1 MSNNYNIYINGI
13 YKPNAIWSGNQ
24 RSYDYRKSYEV
35 SKTFTFFRL
44 DAQEIISDSVDTT
57 YEVLITRDGAD
68 YFTGSFRKI
77 DCKIDEDELKVE
89 VVFKKQDSYSV
100 IEDFKDRE
108 FDIIQDL
115 GTPQSTLAYNTPAA
129 VQLYF
134 QHSPKVTT
142 VTSNNFY
149 EGDVGGYDGAQLIA
163 SGFDPMAIR
172 YLVVADHD
180 TPSSGLYQLKTRI
193 ESGSPRFYGEKISDT
208 SYEIDINSGN
218 IEVGQ
223 GVLTTGNVDYTGAY
237 TNNPFGDD
245 LPAID
250 TTDISTYGFSGTNST
265 ILTNGSGQQ
274 LKVYCFI
281 VWIRVLTNETAFQG
295 FATTPTDNNTDFAPS
310 GYNYQIKPSAFGYGT
325 GNVLTSNKF
334 DFNTSFST
342 TTTGEYEIK
351 SGMINNPSGGLFH
364 VNSSLPPVTP
374 SIWQEG
380 SVYWQNVID
389 LSTGNTVVS
398 LENAYSH
405 EDIINKWFEWRG
417 VPTLTVSMPYPVY
430 LTPATNITVGRYDI
444 AAKKGKTTLAALL
457 LSLQGCFNADYHF
470 EGLVL
475 TFNSRGYY
483 EDLPAGLDLTTLIEP
498 KSSRKWAY
506 RTSKYTY
513 SKAELPERI
522 EFKFPVSSDETF
534 DGQPIIHK
542 SSFID
547 TSKKKTVSVPYV
559 TNIQYAVLNPTEVG
573 KDLMIMMYSSNGT
586 SVGYETIDG
595 TSIQNGHLSWT
606 YLHENYHKVAMAC
619 SSVNINKVDTLAISV
634 LKTKIQEVDIPFNN
648 FDAMSSIVTTL
659 GAGKI
664 VSVVEDMTTGI
675 LKVTLHHDI

>member
-1 MSNNYNIYINGI
+1 MSNKYNIYINGV
-13 YKPNAIWSGNQ
+13 YKPNVIWSGNA
-24 RSYDYRKSYEV
+24 RSYDYRKSYEL
-35 SKTFTFFRL
+35 SKAFTFFRL
-44 DAQEIISDSVDTT
+44 DAQEIIDDSVDTT
-57 YEVLITRDGAD
+57 YDVLITRDGAN

-89 VVFKKQDSYSV
+89 VVFKKQDNYSV

-115 GTPQSTLAYNTPAA
+115 GTPESTLSYDTPAA

-134 QHSPKVTT
+134 QHSPKITT

-149 EGDVGGYDGAQLIA
+149 EGDVGGFDVATLQA
-163 SGFDPMAIR
+163 SGFEPTALR

-180 TPSSGLYQLKTRI
+180 TPVSGLYKIKVRI
-193 ESGSPRFYGEKISDT
+193 ESGSPRFYGEQIANPA
-208 SYEIDINSGN
+208 YEIDINSGD
-218 IEVGQ
+218 IEVGAY
-223 GVLTTGNVDYTGAY
+223 VLTGGNVDYTGAY

-245 LPAID
+245 LPALETID
-250 TTDISTYGFSGTNST
+250 IETYGFSGTNSV
-265 ILTNGSGQQ
+265 ILTNVDGQQ

-281 VWIRVLTNETAFQG
+281 IWIRVLTNETTFQG
-295 FATTPTDNNTDFAPS
+295 FATTPTDNDTDFAPS
-310 GYNYQIKPSAFGYGT
+310 GYNYQISPAVFGYTT
-325 GNVLTSNKF
+325 GGGIGSSVF
-334 DFNTSFST
+334 DFDVSFDT
-342 TTTGEYEIK
+342 ATTGEYELK

-364 VNSSLPPVTP
+364 VESSLPPVTP
-374 SIWQEG
+374 SLWQEG
-380 SVYWQNVID
+380 SIYWQNAID
-389 LSTGNTVVS
+389 LSTGNTVIT
-398 LENAYSH
+398 LENAYSY

-417 VPTLTVSMPYPVY
+417 VNLTVSMPYPVY
-430 LTPATNITVGRYDI
+430 LTPSTNVTVGRYDI
-444 AAKKGKTTLAALL
+444 AAKKGKTTLAAML
-457 LSLQGCFNADYHF
+457 LSLQSCFNADYHF

-475 TFNSRGYY
+475 TFNSKGYY
-483 EDLPAGLDLTTLIEP
+483 ENLPAGLDLTVLIEP
-498 KSSRKWAY
+498 KSSRKWDY

-534 DGQPIIHK
+534 EGQPIIHK
-542 SSFID
+542 SPFID
-547 TSKKKTVSVPYV
+547 TSKKKTITAPYI
-559 TNIQYAVLNPTEVG
+559 TNIQYAILNPADIG

-586 SVGYETIDG
+586 SVGYEDIGG

-606 YLHENYHKVAMAC
+606 YLHEIYHRVAMAC
-619 SSVNINKVDTLAISV
+619 TSVNINKVDTMATSV

-659 GAGKI
+659 GAGKV
-664 VSVVEDMTTGI
+664 VSVIEDMTTGI